1 MRPLRSQ
8 HVPFILGLLALGWGV
23 ACVAIIVGSG
33 VVSGALS
40 EGPSLKLSTL
50 AQPEVVL
57 MSCAQDP
64 AGAPYSVL
72 GTAAQDPSPEPLWC
86 ENPDSPHCL
95 PGDPAPTRHEPWL
108 SPLAGTLPALTAASS
123 IRMWRVRSAWPRPD
137 AAGLRSYAHDGR
149 LERPPRR
156 V

>member
-1 MRPLRSQ
+1 MRRSRSQ

-23 ACVAIIVGSG
+23 ACVAM
-33 VVSGALS
+33 GALS

-50 AQPEVVL
+50 AQPDIVL
-57 MSCAQDP
+57 MSCDQDI
-64 AGAPYSVL
+64 ASAPYSVL
-72 GTAAQDPSPEPLWC
+72 GTAAEDPSPEPLWC

-108 SPLAGTLPALTAASS
+108 SPLAGTLPGLAASS
-123 IRMWRVRSAWPRPD
+123 SVRVWRVHSVWPRPD
-137 AAGLRSYAHDGR
+137 AAGVRSYARSAR
-149 LERPPRR
+149 LERPPRS